1 MIDKTYQ
8 NELHL
13 VTADTENPFIDL
25 NSSIS
30 YDIILPKLMTNEIAL
45 SLTLQIFRFM
55 LARFIMLNSLVY
67 TFLKEFVLLEHL
79 VMSVTLI
86 I

>member
-8 NELHL
+8 NELYL

-30 YDIILPKLMTNEIAL
+30 YDIILPKLMTNEIVL

-55 LARFIMLNSLVY
+55 LARFIVLNS
-67 TFLKEFVLLEHL
+67 
-79 VMSVTLI
+79 
-86 I
+86 